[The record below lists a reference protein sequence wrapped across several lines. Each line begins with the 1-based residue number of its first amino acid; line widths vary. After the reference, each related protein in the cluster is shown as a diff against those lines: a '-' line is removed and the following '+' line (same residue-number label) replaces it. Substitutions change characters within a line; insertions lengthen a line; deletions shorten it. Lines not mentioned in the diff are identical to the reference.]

1 MLKGDNKIICSDQGH
16 FGIHST
22 SGTLTITGDG
32 TLDIASARDCIQTGK
47 IVVDGAKVHLTGFS
61 GLFARLGETVLQN
74 GVDVTL
80 ENAGNGYASVYGE
93 NGVHV
98 KDSTLRAA
106 GSFEESY
113 AVTSPAEIVLDN
125 ANVKAEST
133 AENAKQVMAAPNI
146 TLTKGR
152 NHHPGF
158 YAYSGQPFNGRG
170 ACGVFKG
177 EFYRAGS
184 QRGNG

>member
-1 MLKGDNKIICSDQGH
+1 MLKGDNKIICSAQGH

-47 IVVDGAKVHLTGFS
+47 IVVDGAKVHLAGFS

-80 ENAGNGYASVYGE
+80 ENAGNGYAGVYGE

-125 ANVKAEST
+125 ANVKAESN

-146 TLTKGR
+146 TLTIRKK
-152 NHHPGF
+152 PP
-158 YAYSGQPFNGRG
+158 SGLLRL
-170 ACGVFKG
+170 
-177 EFYRAGS
+177 
-184 QRGNG
+184 QRPTIQRTQGLWCIQRRILPRWITAR